1 MKRRLALTLAVRAG
15 GALALLACAG
25 RALAAPHHAPHHGQ
39 HGMVLFGGAGGLYAS
54 HLPMLRAPHDRQVIL
69 KIRLADAALDAAL
82 RRRLDGKTA
91 LWTIAPDNFDL
102 DRLAPD
108 SADPLRAFRADL
120 VQGHF
125 ERGGTTRH
133 AGATVMVDQVL
144 AFRPLLPLF
153 VTKPTARYMQVG
165 SGAAR
170 FLVKLID
177 SRPDVDHIV
186 AFSTR
191 PDAPT
196 GPVDVPKDGLEPTR
210 PAALARQLDGAR
222 ILGTIYFD
230 KADLT

>member
-1 MKRRLALTLAVRAG
+1 MKRRLLLTLALRAG
-15 GALALLACAG
+15 GAVALLAWGG
-25 RALAAPHHAPHHGQ
+25 RALAAPAHHGQ

-69 KIRLADAALDAAL
+69 QIRLADAALDAAL

-91 LWTIAPDNFDL
+91 LWTIAPEHFDL

-108 SADPLRAFRADL
+108 SADPLRAFQADL

-125 ERGGTTRH
+125 ERGGATRH
-133 AGATVMVDQVL
+133 TAATVLVEQVL
-144 AFRPLLPLF
+144 AFRPLLP
-153 VTKPTARYMQVG
+153 VYATRATARYMQVG
-165 SGAAR
+165 GGAAR

-196 GPVDVPKDGLEPTR
+196 GQVEVPKRGLAQTR
-210 PAALARQLDGAR
+210 PAALARRLGGAR

-230 KADLT
+230 RADLA